1 MSTKSLHKTG
11 SISVNAEGFNVG
23 IPGRTTFLRG
33 TPPFSFFFL
42 VPFFFLLLFPIDG
55 IGSIAVGSAFGLP
68 LSFRLSGANFVMHP
82 NNDFSVEPK
91 RP

>member
-11 SISVNAEGFNVG
+11 SISVNAEGFNAG

-55 IGSIAVGSAFGLP
+55 IVSIAVGSAFGLP
-68 LSFRLSGANFVMHP
+68 SSFRLNGTNFVLHP